1 MQEMLRF
8 LVLYSLKSLF
18 LVVLSSKSF
27 FQAFKFLGVQISLG
41 GVEKLSWGCK
51 IFWGCAPLENQSMF
65 GSG

>member
-8 LVLYSLKSLF
+8 LILYSLTSLF

-41 GVEKLSWGCK
+41 GVEN
-51 IFWGCAPLENQSMF
+51 FF
-65 GSG
+65 GDAKYLGGAHP